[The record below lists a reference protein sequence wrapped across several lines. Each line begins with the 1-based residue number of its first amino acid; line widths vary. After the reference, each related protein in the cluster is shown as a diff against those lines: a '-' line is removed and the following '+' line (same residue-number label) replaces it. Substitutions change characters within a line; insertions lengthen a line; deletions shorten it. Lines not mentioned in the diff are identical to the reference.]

1 MAGDAVVDEPLM
13 MTPFLAWEHKL
24 KALCFQTVLKTMTLP
39 GT

>member
-1 MAGDAVVDEPLM
+1 MAGDAAVDEPFM
-13 MTPFLAWEHKL
+13 MTPFLAWKDTL